1 MNGPRGRVRIDV
13 RGRPGDAP
21 EWDEVCRHLRDG
33 GLIAYPTET
42 VYGFGCALR
51 NDALRR
57 LAALKRRP
65 ADRPFLLLTPSRER
79 VSDLRWTDRARVLA
93 DAFWPGPLTLVLA
106 DPEGLYP
113 HRVRGATGGVA
124 VRRTPHPAA
133 STLVERL
140 GEPLTS
146 TSANEPDATPARTAE
161 EAEDAVRAL
170 NGDPAEVWILDG
182 GTLSASP
189 PSTIVDCTDEERAV
203 VVREGAIPSRRLEE
217 TIRTR
222 S

>member
-1 MNGPRGRVRIDV
+1 MRIDV
-13 RGRPGDAP
+13 RDRPGDAP
-21 EWDEVCRHLRDG
+21 EWDEVCRHLREG

-42 VYGFGCALR
+42 VYGFGCVLR
-51 NDALRR
+51 DDALRR
-57 LAALKRRP
+57 LGDLKRRA

-79 VSDLRWTDRARVLA
+79 VADLRWTERARILA

-113 HRVRGATGGVA
+113 GRVRGSTGGVA

-140 GEPLTS
+140 GDPLTS
-146 TSANEPDATPARTAE
+146 TSANEPGAAPARTAD
-161 EAEDAVRAL
+161 EAERAVRAL
-170 NGDPAEVWILDG
+170 GGDPAEVWILDG

-189 PSTIVDCTDEERAV
+189 PSTIVDCTDEQRAV
-203 VVREGAIPSRRLEE
+203 VVRAGAIPPRRLEE
-217 TIRTR
+217 RVGT
-222 S
+222 SS

>member
-1 MNGPRGRVRIDV
+1 MNVH
-13 RGRPGDAP
+13 RPDDAGA
-21 EWDEVCRHLRDG
+21 WDEVCRHLREG
-33 GLIAYPTET
+33 GLVAYPTET

-51 NDALRR
+51 SDALRR
-57 LAALKRRP
+57 LADLKRRP

-79 VSDLRWTDRARVLA
+79 VADLRWTERARVLA
-93 DAFWPGPLTLVLA
+93 DVFWPGPLTLVLA
-106 DPEGLYP
+106 DPESLYP
-113 HRVRGATGGVA
+113 DRTRGSTGGVA

-140 GEPLTS
+140 GDPLTS
-146 TSANEPDATPARTAE
+146 TSANEPGAAPARTAD
-161 EAEDAVRAL
+161 EAERAVRAL
-170 NGDPAEVWILDG
+170 GGDPSEVWILDG
-182 GTLSASP
+182 GPLSASP

-217 TIRTR
+217 TVRTR